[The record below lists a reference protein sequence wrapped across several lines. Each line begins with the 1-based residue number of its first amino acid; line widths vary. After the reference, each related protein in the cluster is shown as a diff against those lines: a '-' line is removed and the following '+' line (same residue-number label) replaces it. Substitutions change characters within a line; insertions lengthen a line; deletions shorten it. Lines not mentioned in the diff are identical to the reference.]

1 MSDKSSN
8 DHEAVLLIGGPDA
21 GKSNFLFRLWIAID
35 TGQGALVKDGLP
47 SELDYLSG
55 GAAGLLEGKFA
66 GHTSKEVYERVF
78 VPVKTRVP
86 GDSRGGTL
94 VVPDLDGEQ
103 ILTICRNRRWSTV
116 WEDLLSN
123 RCACLLFVRASSEAI
138 VAPLDWATCFAK
150 YGGAIEAPKTERGE
164 VAKAV
169 GSAGSDGSQAD
180 EDESVQLPTQVVLTE
195 WLQFL
200 RQAFTSV
207 AGGSFRP
214 RIGVVISAWDAVP
227 NDQQPAGPVEY
238 LADNFPMLHQF
249 IQAHDEAFEFQV
261 FGVTVVAGDLKNDED
276 FKNTYLEGN
285 PPDFGFVL
293 HSLSGQLE
301 RSPDITLPIAW
312 ALRVL
317 PDAS

>member
-35 TGQGALVKDGLP
+35 TGHGALVKDGLP
-47 SELDYLSG
+47 STLDYLRG
-55 GAAGLLEGKFA
+55 GAEGLLEGTFA
-66 GHTSKEVYERVF
+66 GHTSKEVYERVY
-78 VPVKTRVP
+78 VPVKNRVP
-86 GDSRGGTL
+86 GSSRGGTL

-103 ILTICRNRRWSTV
+103 ILTICRNRQWSTA
-116 WEDLLSN
+116 WEDLISN
-123 RCACLLFVRASSEAI
+123 RCACLLFVRAGSDAI
-138 VAPLDWATCFAK
+138 IAPLDWATCFKK
-150 YGGAIEAPKTERGE
+150 YGSAIEVPKADRGE
-164 VAKAV
+164 VAKV
-169 GSAGSDGSQAD
+169 LEPAGSESTQAD
-180 EDESVQLPTQVVLTE
+180 EDRSAQLPTQVVLTE

-200 RQAFTSV
+200 RQAFTAV

-227 NDQQPAGPVEY
+227 NDQQPDGPVEY

-249 IQAHDEAFEFQV
+249 IQANDEGFDFQV
-261 FGVTVVAGDLKNDED
+261 FGVSVVAGDLKNDAD
-276 FKNTYLEGN
+276 FKKTYLKGN

-301 RSPDITLPIAW
+301 QSPDITLPIAW
-312 ALRVL
+312 ALRVV

>member
-1 MSDKSSN
+1 MSDKSLN

-21 GKSNFLFRLWIAID
+21 GKSNLLFRLWIAVD

-55 GAAGLLEGKFA
+55 GAAGLLEGRFA

-78 VPVKTRVP
+78 VPVRTRVP
-86 GDSRGGTL
+86 GDSRRGTL

-103 ILTICRNRRWSTV
+103 ILTICRNRRWTSV
-116 WEDLLSN
+116 WEDLISN
-123 RCACLLFVRASSEAI
+123 RCACLLFVRASSEAT
-138 VAPLDWATCFAK
+138 VAPLDWATCFER
-150 YGGAIEAPKTERGE
+150 YGGAIGAPNTDRGE
-164 VAKAV
+164 VPKVGGSAGAV
-169 GSAGSDGSQAD
+169 GSQVD
-180 EDESVQLPTQVVLTE
+180 EEGSVQLPTQVVLTE

-200 RQAFTSV
+200 RQAFTAV
-207 AGGSFRP
+207 AGGAFRP

-227 NDQQPAGPVEY
+227 NDQQAAGPVEY

-249 IQAHDEAFEFQV
+249 IQAKEEAYEFQV

-276 FKNTYLEGN
+276 FRNKYLEGN

-301 RSPDITLPIAW
+301 KSPDITLPIAW

-317 PDAS
+317 PDAF

>member
-1 MSDKSSN
+1 MSDTLSN

-35 TGQGALVKDGLP
+35 TGRGALVRDGLP

-55 GAAGLLEGKFA
+55 GAAGLLEGRFA

-94 VVPDLDGEQ
+94 VVPDSDGEQ
-103 ILTICRNRRWSTV
+103 ILAICRDRRWSSA
-116 WEDLLSN
+116 WEELISN

-138 VAPLDWATCFAK
+138 VAPLDWATCFET
-150 YGGAIEAPKTERGE
+150 YGGTMGVPNAGRGEAPN
-164 VAKAV
+164 VV
-169 GSAGSDGSQAD
+169 GSAGSAGSQGD
-180 EDESVQLPTQVVLTE
+180 EEGSIQLPTQVVLTE

-200 RQAFTSV
+200 RQAFTAA

-227 NDQQPAGPVEY
+227 TDQQPAGPVKY

-249 IQAHDEAFEFQV
+249 IRANDEAFEFQL

-276 FKNTYLEGN
+276 FRNTYLEGS

-301 RSPDITLPIAW
+301 KSPDITLPIAW
-312 ALRVL
+312 ALRIL

>member
-1 MSDKSSN
+1 M
-8 DHEAVLLIGGPDA
+8 
-21 GKSNFLFRLWIAID
+21 
-35 TGQGALVKDGLP
+35 
-47 SELDYLSG
+47 
-55 GAAGLLEGKFA
+55 
-66 GHTSKEVYERVF
+66 
-78 VPVKTRVP
+78 PVKTRVP